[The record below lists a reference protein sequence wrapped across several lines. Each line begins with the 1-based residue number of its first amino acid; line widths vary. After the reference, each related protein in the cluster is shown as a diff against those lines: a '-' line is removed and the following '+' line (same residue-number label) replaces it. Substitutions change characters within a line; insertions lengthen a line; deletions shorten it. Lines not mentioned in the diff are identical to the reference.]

1 MSRSL
6 AMTTSVLGDVA
17 VLGRLGYITSQTRRP
32 TPRVATVNVPDAPG
46 QPRFAVHPARSPL
59 QPGPLSSQRRA
70 PIVRHAGDLDSPE
83 TCVRC
88 SW

>member
-6 AMTTSVLGDVA
+6 AMTTSVLGVVA

-46 QPRFAVHPARSPL
+46 QLRFAVHPARSPL
-59 QPGPLSSQRRA
+59 QPGPLSPHLRA
-70 PIVRHAGDLDSPE
+70 FIMRYSGDLDSPE